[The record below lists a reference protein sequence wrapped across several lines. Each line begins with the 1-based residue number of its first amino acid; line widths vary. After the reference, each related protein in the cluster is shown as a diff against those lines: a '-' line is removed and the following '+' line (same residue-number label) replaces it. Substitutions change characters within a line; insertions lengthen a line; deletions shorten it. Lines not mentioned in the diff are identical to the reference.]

1 VIRVDVSQRREIV
14 SRFLRR
20 CVTYADAS
28 IDRKKSR
35 GEDEQ
40 DILNWENYRQFT
52 SFSASEVESGELD
65 TWLEDGDY
73 ESEPISHIS
82 LDGDNLVSK
91 LEDLSHD
98 ERRNWL
104 SSLMMPR
111 PISLVGTVSSDG
123 VQNLA
128 PMSSIGVVSNT
139 PPLITISLSK
149 SRDGKERDTLVNL
162 RNSGIGSSCMVFI
175 LPADLDSARNVQQT
189 SAKLPI
195 TESEWDLISGQVESD
210 DGLSLLSSSIA
221 AMHCKMVEIHPL
233 PEGSLASLVVLRVE
247 SIITSNGID
256 SSNIPQKLMQIDYN
270 KLGPSSNKNDWD
282 FEVFY

>member
-1 VIRVDVSQRREIV
+1 MDISQRREIV

-28 IDRKKSR
+28 INRKKLR
-35 GEDEQ
+35 GEDQ
-40 DILNWENYRQFT
+40 KDISNWENYRQFT

-65 TWLEDGDY
+65 TWLEDGGY
-73 ESEPISHIS
+73 ESEPTNNIS
-82 LDGDNLVSK
+82 LDGENIKSN

-104 SSLMMPR
+104 ASLMMPR
-111 PISLVGTVSSDG
+111 PISLVGTVSSGG

-139 PPLITISLSK
+139 PPLLTISLSK

-162 RNSGIGSSCMVFI
+162 RNSGVGSSCMVFI
-175 LPADLDSARNVQQT
+175 LPADLDSARNVQET

-195 TESEWDLISGQVESD
+195 DESEWDLVNGEMISD
-210 DGLSLLSSSIA
+210 DGIPILSSSIA

-233 PEGSLASLVVLRVE
+233 PEGSSASLVILRVE
-247 SIITSNGID
+247 SIVTSSGID

>member
-1 VIRVDVSQRREIV
+1 MDISQRREIV

-28 IDRKKSR
+28 INRKKLR
-35 GEDEQ
+35 DEDQ
-40 DILNWENYRQFT
+40 KDISNWENYRQFT

-65 TWLEDGDY
+65 TWLEDGGY
-73 ESEPISHIS
+73 ESEPSNNIS
-82 LDGDNLVSK
+82 LNGENIKSN
-91 LEDLSHD
+91 LEDVSHD

-104 SSLMMPR
+104 ASLMMPR
-111 PISLVGTVSSDG
+111 PISLVGTVSSGG

-139 PPLITISLSK
+139 PPLLTISLSK

-162 RNSGIGSSCMVFI
+162 RNSGVGSSCMVFI
-175 LPADLDSARNVQQT
+175 LPADLDSARNVQET

-195 TESEWDLISGQVESD
+195 DESEWDLVNGEMISD
-210 DGLSLLSSSIA
+210 DGHPILSSSIA

-233 PEGSLASLVVLRVE
+233 PEGSSASLVILRVE
-247 SIITSNGID
+247 SIVTSAGID
-256 SSNIPQKLMQIDYN
+256 SSNLPQKLMQIDYN

>member
-1 VIRVDVSQRREIV
+1 MDISQRREIV

-28 IDRKKSR
+28 INRKKLR
-35 GEDEQ
+35 GEDQ
-40 DILNWENYRQFT
+40 KDISNWENYRQFT

-65 TWLEDGDY
+65 TWLEDGGY
-73 ESEPISHIS
+73 ESEPTNNIS
-82 LDGDNLVSK
+82 LDGENIKSN

-104 SSLMMPR
+104 ASLMMPR
-111 PISLVGTVSSDG
+111 PISLVGTVSSSG

-139 PPLITISLSK
+139 PPLLTISLSK

-162 RNSGIGSSCMVFI
+162 RNSGVGSSCMVFI
-175 LPADLDSARNVQQT
+175 LPADLDSARNVQET
-189 SAKLPI
+189 SARLPI
-195 TESEWDLISGQVESD
+195 DESEWDLVNGELISD
-210 DGLSLLSSSIA
+210 DGLPILSSSIA

-233 PEGSLASLVVLRVE
+233 PEGSSASLVILRVE
-247 SIITSNGID
+247 SIVTSSGID